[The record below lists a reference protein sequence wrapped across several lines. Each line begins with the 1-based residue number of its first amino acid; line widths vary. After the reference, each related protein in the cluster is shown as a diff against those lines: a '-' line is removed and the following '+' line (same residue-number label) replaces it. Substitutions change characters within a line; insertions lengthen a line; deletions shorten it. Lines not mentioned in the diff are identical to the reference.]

1 MKKVYEHI
9 GRRSETFAGEPLFSY
24 LRDESIDP
32 AQRLRFI
39 PFMSHFVMAFAD
51 LYNVVLPEEAG
62 SDRNLD
68 LVNAHLREDSEHWKW
83 FLADLAN
90 ANLDPELRFTDSLR
104 FVWSDQTVATRLLSY
119 RICQLSGGLES
130 STQKLVMINCIE
142 ATGKI
147 ALQALA
153 VAGTALERK
162 VGRKLVY
169 FGGHHVE
176 TETHHTLEG
185 DDVRESIEEVVLTD
199 DDRRAAIALVDKTFV
214 LFENAVS
221 EMNRVARSGGGLGP
235 SSRPVRG
242 GDGTS
247 KGAGRGEVD
256 HV

>member
-9 GRRSETFAGEPLFSY
+9 GRRSEMFAGQPLFAY
-24 LRDESIDP
+24 LRDESVDP
-32 AQRLRFI
+32 ARRLRFI

-62 SDRNLD
+62 ADRNLD

-83 FLADLAN
+83 FLVDLAN
-90 ANLDPELRFTDSLR
+90 ASLDPELRFTDALR

-142 ATGKI
+142 ATGKV

-153 VAGTALERK
+153 VAGTALEGQI
-162 VGRKLVY
+162 GRKLVY

-185 DDVRESIEEVVLTD
+185 EDVRESIEEVVLTD
-199 DDRRAAIALVDKTFV
+199 GERRAAYDLVDKTFV

-221 EMNRVARSGGGLGP
+221 EMYRVARSGGGLGP
-235 SSRPVRG
+235 SSRSPRG
-242 GDGTS
+242 GDGAA
-247 KGAGRGEVD
+247 KGTGRGDVD
-256 HV
+256 HA